1 MKRIIIVDDDSDD
14 QEFLTEALMGF
25 ENISYTVFG
34 NSLAMLKMLEESE
47 HPADISAIIMDYH
60 LPLKGGFETL
70 LELKGNPRTSPIPV
84 IILTASILH
93 NDECMNAGCSRYLI
107 KPSSMDDYRKTAER
121 IMEIVAP

>member
-14 QEFLTEALMGF
+14 QEFLTEALMCF

-34 NSLAMLKMLEESE
+34 NSLAMLKMLAESE
-47 HPADISAIIMDYH
+47 HHTDISAIIMDYH
-60 LPLKGGFETL
+60 LPLKSGFETL
-70 LELKGNPRTSPIPV
+70 VELKSNPRTSPIPV

-107 KPSSMDDYRKTAER
+107 KPSSMDDYRKTAQR